1 MTDVSKLVVEV
12 EAKGIKPTT
21 EQLEK
26 LAVAGGKA
34 EISTEKLGKAA
45 KRTAA
50 PMKNMRAQAQQ
61 VSYQFQDIAVQAQM
75 GTNWF
80 TIIGQQ
86 GSQLAS
92 VFGPRGA
99 ITGALIAFGA
109 IIGGVLVKQL
119 GLADTSIEDLKTALG
134 RLDTAMESTDN
145 GAFELATRIQQLS
158 KVSTKAA
165 KAELLSLS
173 VDTATAFTNTGKAID
188 KYVNESL
195 SDALLNGGPILQG
208 IGDDIESMRKKGFSE
223 EDILKLNKMS
233 QGYIGVSSL
242 GAALKEVTND
252 FGISAEQA
260 GRFVEAA
267 AGLKDG
273 DYKSYQNFAEVVDQI
288 GVETN
293 FADKELKTFRDGLTD
308 QMVVMTHSVAKAD
321 LLKKSLA
328 AIVDGDSEGLTS
340 LTTGAAA
347 AAEKEAADAEALAK
361 RIEAAKK
368 KSFEQQSAA
377 ASAHV
382 ERLTLLGLTQEQKFT
397 ELQER
402 ELAKLDENLAA
413 KLILKTEYDAAVK
426 ALDGQ
431 ASLRD
436 DKAGLK
442 LEAEKASAQ
451 ARLLQIEQSAMA
463 EADLINS
470 FETEAIAKVQADR
483 DAELISQKEFEEA
496 KTQLAEKYS
505 KDRVALEDAEAAA
518 KKDIQMQ
525 MLNGLGSIAGQL
537 GAIAEKGSKEAK
549 VLFGIQKGIAIATTI
564 MNAHVASGAMLLPP
578 PIGLGPLAGAGFS
591 QAILAMGYA
600 SAGVIAGTAIAGGR
614 ALGGQV
620 RGGESYLVGERGPEL
635 LTMGSSGRIATN
647 ENLKKAVGSE
657 SGQAQANVSVNFS
670 IQANDTAGFDRLLNS
685 RRGQIVSM
693 INQAVNNRGR
703 ASLT

>member
-21 EQLEK
+21 EQLEN
-26 LAVAGGKA
+26 LSEAGAKA
-34 EISTEKLGKAA
+34 EKNTGKVGKAA
-45 KRTAA
+45 KSTVA

-61 VSYQFQDIAVQAQM
+61 ASYQLQDIAVQAQM
-75 GTNWF
+75 GTNAF

-92 VFGPRGA
+92 VFGPSGA

-109 IIGGVLVKQL
+109 IIGGVLVNNL
-119 GLADTSIEDLKTALG
+119 GLADTSVEDLETALG

-145 GAFELATRIQQLS
+145 GAFELATRIKQLAD
-158 KVSTKAA
+158 VSTAA
-165 KAELLSLS
+165 ARAELLSLA
-173 VDTATAFTNTGKAID
+173 VDSQIAFDNTGKAIGD
-188 KYVNESL
+188 SVN
-195 SDALLNGGPILQG
+195 DAIDTHLFRLTNQIEKMRGKGLD
-208 IGDDIESMRKKGFSE
+208 GDDI
-223 EDILKLNKMS
+223 LA
-233 QGYIGVSSL
+233 L
-242 GAALKEVTND
+242 GAANVARVGMIGLQEALLELTSEFGLTTAQAVRFAEAAGGLKE
-252 FGISAEQA
+252 
-260 GRFVEAA
+260 
-267 AGLKDG
+267 G
-273 DYKSYQNFAEVVDQI
+273 DYKSYKNFADVVDEI

-308 QMVVMTHSVAKAD
+308 QMVVMTQSVAKAD

-347 AAEKEAADAEALAK
+347 AAEKEVTDAEALAK
-361 RIEAAKK
+361 RIEAAKI
-368 KSFEQQSAA
+368 KSFEQQSTA

-382 ERLTLLGLTQEQKFT
+382 ERLTLLGLTEEQKFA

-402 ELAKLDENLAA
+402 ELAKLKENLAA
-413 KLILKTEYDAAVK
+413 KLIAQTEYDAAVT
-426 ALDGQ
+426 ALAGQ

-436 DKAGLK
+436 DKADLK
-442 LEAEKASAQ
+442 LEKEKASAQ
-451 ARLLQIEQSAMA
+451 ARLLQIEQSAMEEA
-463 EADLINS
+463 ELINS
-470 FETEAIAKVQADR
+470 LEAEAIAKTQADR
-483 DAELISQKEFEEA
+483 DAALISQKEFETA
-496 KTQLAEKYS
+496 KDQIEEKHS
-505 KDRVALEDAEAAA
+505 KDRVALAQAEAQA
-518 KKDIQMQ
+518 KSDIQQQVLASMS
-525 MLNGLGSIAGQL
+525 GIAGQL
-537 GAIAEKGSKEAK
+537 SGIAEKGSKEAK
-549 VLFGIQKGIAIATTI
+549 VLFAMQKAIAIAQI
-564 MNAHVASGAMLLPP
+564 IVATETAALTASAYV
-578 PIGLGPLAGAGFS
+578 AGAGPIAWLAS
-591 QAILAMGYA
+591 VTGIRAMGYA
-600 SAGVIAGTAIAGGR
+600 SAGIVAGTAIAGGR

-703 ASLT
+703 ASIT

>member
-21 EQLEK
+21 EQLEN
-26 LAVAGGKA
+26 LSEAGAKA
-34 EISTEKLGKAA
+34 EKNTGKVGKAA
-45 KRTAA
+45 KSTVA

-61 VSYQFQDIAVQAQM
+61 ASYQLQDIAVQAQM
-75 GTNWF
+75 GTNAF

-92 VFGPRGA
+92 VFGPSGA

-109 IIGGVLVKQL
+109 IIGGVLVNNL
-119 GLADTSIEDLKTALG
+119 GLADTSVEDLETALG

-145 GAFELATRIQQLS
+145 GAFELATRIKQLAD
-158 KVSTKAA
+158 VSTAA
-165 KAELLSLS
+165 ARAELLSLA
-173 VDTATAFTNTGKAID
+173 VDSQIAFDNTGKAIGD
-188 KYVNESL
+188 SVNDAIDTHLFRLTNQIEKMRGKGL
-195 SDALLNGGPILQG
+195 DGDDILALGAANVARVDMIGLQDALLELTSEFGLTAAQAVRFAEAAGG
-208 IGDDIESMRKKGFSE
+208 
-223 EDILKLNKMS
+223 
-233 QGYIGVSSL
+233 
-242 GAALKEVTND
+242 LKE
-252 FGISAEQA
+252 
-260 GRFVEAA
+260 
-267 AGLKDG
+267 G
-273 DYKSYQNFAEVVDQI
+273 DYKSYKNFADVVDEI

-293 FADKELKTFRDGLTD
+293 FADEGLKTFRDGLTD
-308 QMVVMTHSVAKAD
+308 QMVVMTQSVAKAD

-347 AAEKEAADAEALAK
+347 AAEKEVTDAEALAK
-361 RIEAAKK
+361 RIEAAKI
-368 KSFEQQSAA
+368 KSFEQQSTA

-382 ERLTLLGLTQEQKFT
+382 ERLTLLGLTEEQKFA

-402 ELAKLDENLAA
+402 ELAKLKENLAA
-413 KLILKTEYDAAVK
+413 KLIAQTEYDAAVT
-426 ALDGQ
+426 ALAGQ

-436 DKAGLK
+436 DKADLK
-442 LEAEKASAQ
+442 LEKEKASAQ
-451 ARLLQIEQSAMA
+451 ARLLQIEQSAMEEA
-463 EADLINS
+463 ELINS
-470 FETEAIAKVQADR
+470 LEAEAIAKTQADR
-483 DAELISQKEFEEA
+483 DAALISQKEFETA
-496 KTQLAEKYS
+496 KDQIEEKHS
-505 KDRVALEDAEAAA
+505 KDRVALAQAEAQA
-518 KKDIQMQ
+518 KSDIQQQVLASMS
-525 MLNGLGSIAGQL
+525 GIAGQL
-537 GAIAEKGSKEAK
+537 SGIAEKGSKEAK
-549 VLFGIQKGIAIATTI
+549 VLFAMQKAIAIAQI
-564 MNAHVASGAMLLPP
+564 IVATEAAALTASAY
-578 PIGLGPLAGAGFS
+578 IAGAGPVAWLS
-591 QAILAMGYA
+591 SVTGIRALGYA
-600 SAGVIAGTAIAGGR
+600 SAGIVAGTAIAGGR

-703 ASLT
+703 ASIT

>member
-21 EQLEK
+21 EQLEN
-26 LAVAGGKA
+26 LSEAGAKA
-34 EISTEKLGKAA
+34 EKNTGKVGKAA
-45 KRTAA
+45 KSTVA

-61 VSYQFQDIAVQAQM
+61 ASYQLQDIAVQAQM
-75 GTNWF
+75 GTNAF

-92 VFGPRGA
+92 VFGPSGA

-109 IIGGVLVKQL
+109 IIGGVLVNNL
-119 GLADTSIEDLKTALG
+119 GLADTSVEDLETALG

-145 GAFELATRIQQLS
+145 GAFELATRIKQLAD
-158 KVSTKAA
+158 VSTAA
-165 KAELLSLS
+165 ARAELLSLA
-173 VDTATAFTNTGKAID
+173 VDSQIAFDNTGKAIGD
-188 KYVNESL
+188 SVNDAIDTHLFRLTNQIEKMRGKGL
-195 SDALLNGGPILQG
+195 DGDDILALGAANVARVDMIGLQDALLELTSEFGLTTAQAVRFAEAAGG
-208 IGDDIESMRKKGFSE
+208 
-223 EDILKLNKMS
+223 
-233 QGYIGVSSL
+233 
-242 GAALKEVTND
+242 LKE
-252 FGISAEQA
+252 
-260 GRFVEAA
+260 
-267 AGLKDG
+267 G
-273 DYKSYQNFAEVVDQI
+273 DYKSYKNFADVVDEI

-293 FADKELKTFRDGLTD
+293 FADEGLKTFRDGLTD
-308 QMVVMTHSVAKAD
+308 QMVVMTQSVAKAD

-347 AAEKEAADAEALAK
+347 AAEKEVTDAEALAK
-361 RIEAAKK
+361 RIEAAKI
-368 KSFEQQSAA
+368 KSFEQQSTA

-382 ERLTLLGLTQEQKFT
+382 ERLTLLGLTEEQKFA

-402 ELAKLDENLAA
+402 ELAKLKENLAA
-413 KLILKTEYDAAVK
+413 KLIAQTEYDAAVT
-426 ALDGQ
+426 ALAGQ

-436 DKAGLK
+436 DKADLK
-442 LEAEKASAQ
+442 LEKEKASAQ
-451 ARLLQIEQSAMA
+451 ARLLQIEQSAMEEA
-463 EADLINS
+463 ELINS
-470 FETEAIAKVQADR
+470 LEAEAIAKTQADR
-483 DAELISQKEFEEA
+483 DAALISQKEFETA
-496 KTQLAEKYS
+496 KDQIEEKHS
-505 KDRVALEDAEAAA
+505 KDRVALAQAEAQA
-518 KKDIQMQ
+518 KSDIQQQVLASMS
-525 MLNGLGSIAGQL
+525 GIAGQL
-537 GAIAEKGSKEAK
+537 SGIAEKGSKEAK
-549 VLFGIQKGIAIATTI
+549 VLFAMQKAIAIAQI
-564 MNAHVASGAMLLPP
+564 IVATETAALTASAYV
-578 PIGLGPLAGAGFS
+578 AGAGPIAWLAS
-591 QAILAMGYA
+591 VTGIRAMGYA
-600 SAGVIAGTAIAGGR
+600 SAGIVAGTAIAGGR

-703 ASLT
+703 ASIT

>member
-21 EQLEK
+21 EQLEN
-26 LAVAGGKA
+26 LSEAGAKA
-34 EISTEKLGKAA
+34 EKNTGKVGKAA
-45 KRTAA
+45 KSTVA

-61 VSYQFQDIAVQAQM
+61 ASYQLQDIAVQAQM
-75 GTNWF
+75 GTNAF

-92 VFGPRGA
+92 VFGPSGA

-109 IIGGVLVKQL
+109 IIGGVLVNNL
-119 GLADTSIEDLKTALG
+119 GLADTSVEDLETALG

-145 GAFELATRIQQLS
+145 GAFELATRIKQLAD
-158 KVSTKAA
+158 VSTAA
-165 KAELLSLS
+165 ARAELLSLA
-173 VDTATAFTNTGKAID
+173 VDSQIAFDNTGKAIGD
-188 KYVNESL
+188 SVN
-195 SDALLNGGPILQG
+195 DAIDTHLFRLTNQIEKMRGKGLD
-208 IGDDIESMRKKGFSE
+208 GDDI
-223 EDILKLNKMS
+223 LA
-233 QGYIGVSSL
+233 L
-242 GAALKEVTND
+242 GAANVARVGMIGLQEALLELTSEFGLTTAQAVRFAEAAGGLKE
-252 FGISAEQA
+252 
-260 GRFVEAA
+260 
-267 AGLKDG
+267 G
-273 DYKSYQNFAEVVDQI
+273 DYKSYKNFADVVDEI

-293 FADKELKTFRDGLTD
+293 FADEGLKTFRDGLTD
-308 QMVVMTHSVAKAD
+308 QMVVMTQSVAKAD

-347 AAEKEAADAEALAK
+347 AAEKEVTDAEALAK
-361 RIEAAKK
+361 RIEAAKI
-368 KSFEQQSAA
+368 KSFEQQSTA

-382 ERLTLLGLTQEQKFT
+382 ERLTLLGLTEEQKFA

-402 ELAKLDENLAA
+402 ELAKLKENLAA
-413 KLILKTEYDAAVK
+413 KLIAQTEYDAAVT
-426 ALDGQ
+426 ALAGQ

-436 DKAGLK
+436 DKADLK
-442 LEAEKASAQ
+442 LEKEKASAQ
-451 ARLLQIEQSAMA
+451 ARLLQIEQSAMEEA
-463 EADLINS
+463 ELINS
-470 FETEAIAKVQADR
+470 LEAEAIAKTQADR
-483 DAELISQKEFEEA
+483 DAALISQKEFETA
-496 KTQLAEKYS
+496 KDQIEEKHS
-505 KDRVALEDAEAAA
+505 KDRVALAQAEAQA
-518 KKDIQMQ
+518 KSDIQQQVLASMS
-525 MLNGLGSIAGQL
+525 GIAGQL
-537 GAIAEKGSKEAK
+537 SGIAEKGSKEAK
-549 VLFGIQKGIAIATTI
+549 VLFAMQKAIAIAQI
-564 MNAHVASGAMLLPP
+564 IVATETAALTASAYV
-578 PIGLGPLAGAGFS
+578 AGAGPIAWLAS
-591 QAILAMGYA
+591 VTGIRAMGYA
-600 SAGVIAGTAIAGGR
+600 SAGIVAGTAIAGGR

-703 ASLT
+703 ASIT